1 VLVHACLVMITA
13 LLLLAANCFENFLAL
28 HTYTLALSLYAS
40 IDLIFTSFLRANA
53 GESKHI

>member
-1 VLVHACLVMITA
+1 MITA